1 MVLFCSRSEGVD
13 DDETDLMRDDVMY
26 RCPDEFDGEICRL
39 YPSIV
44 SFTTFIMKS
53 KICRVSILILLLLLI
68 TFSPLHALF
77 TLTLP
82 SEQAMIT
89 AIQKAEVDTVKC
101 LIKKDPHIINA
112 LTTHS
117 KHTMIGYAA
126 DKGLYDIV
134 KVFIDAGASV
144 NGQNSNGYTPLM
156 NAVSE
161 GHYKVVM
168 ALLLAGAKKE
178 MKEKGGYT
186 ALMLAG
192 YHGYLDSVKALVE
205 KGAKI
210 NVKNKVG
217 ETALMKAVEE
227 NRVDVV
233 KFLLKKGAKI
243 DATNRNGDTALDIA
257 NIKNYTDLKA
267 ILVEADKKQRPKQS
281 EEGKQESEA
290 SAGDL

>member
-1 MVLFCSRSEGVD
+1 MGNMRWSIFYFILLMVLFCSRSEGVD
-13 DDETDLMRDDVMY
+13 DDETDLMSDDVMY
-26 RCPDEFDGEICRL
+26 RCPDEFD
-39 YPSIV
+39 
-44 SFTTFIMKS
+44 
-53 KICRVSILILLLLLI
+53 
-68 TFSPLHALF
+68 
-77 TLTLP
+77 
-82 SEQAMIT
+82 EQAMIT

-192 YHGYLDSVKALVE
+192 YHGY
-205 KGAKI
+205 
-210 NVKNKVG
+210 
-217 ETALMKAVEE
+217 
-227 NRVDVV
+227 
-233 KFLLKKGAKI
+233 
-243 DATNRNGDTALDIA
+243 
-257 NIKNYTDLKA
+257 
-267 ILVEADKKQRPKQS
+267 
-281 EEGKQESEA
+281 
-290 SAGDL
+290 